1 MKTSLGDNTSCIR
14 IVGARQHNLKNISLD
29 LPHRRLV
36 VICGPSGSG
45 KSTLAFD
52 IIYAEGQRR
61 YVESLSAYARQ
72 FLPQLDKPQVE
83 RIEGL
88 SPAISI
94 DQQNSSHNPR
104 STVGTV
110 TEIHDF
116 LRVFFSRLGT
126 ARCIYCRT
134 PLVTQT
140 REELTDRLIASDH
153 GRMVYLLAP
162 LARQLKGTHVE
173 LLEKCRR
180 EGFSR
185 ARIDGAI
192 LELDP
197 LPQLKKTFKHDID
210 LVIDRFDPGR
220 VSRSRVS
227 GSIELAL
234 RWGQETFVVSDP
246 SGNERLVSTQAR
258 CLTHDFSAPSLSPQL
273 FSFNSPLGYCSTCYG
288 LGTVSFLSPRLIAPN
303 PQLSLQQRAIAP
315 LPENWWTRLKE
326 SFGQVMK
333 RYNFTTGTPLGELSE
348 EAAGVLFHGDQKLGW
363 SGVITLLEHSARYGG
378 AFAESLSGYKE
389 TRPCPACGG
398 GRLNPVASAVV
409 VRDKSLVDVEN
420 LPAEAALEWFSN
432 LRFSETEAPVGDPL
446 VEEITHRLR
455 FLCEVG
461 LGYIHLNRTV
471 YTLSGGE
478 SQRIRLAGQLGSG
491 LVGVTYVLDEPSVGL
506 HPQDHQRLLGTLMHL
521 RDRGNSVIVVEHDP
535 GTIHAA
541 DHVVELGPGS
551 GRYGGELS
559 FEGPVA
565 GLMKAD
571 TLTARYLRGER
582 FGVDRVQRP
591 APRSFIRLH
600 GVTTHNLKNVDFSMP
615 LGRLVCVTGV
625 SGSGKSSLVVD
636 TLYKHLALRLGL
648 GVENPGQLAG
658 IENAESV
665 TRVVLIDQS
674 PIGRTPRSNPATYTK
689 IFDEIRGIFAGLPE
703 SQVRGWAPGRFSFNV
718 RGGRCDK
725 CDGDGQIRIEMHF
738 LPDVFITCEAC
749 GGLRYNQSTLEV
761 TFKGRN
767 IAQVLQMTVAE
778 AMDVFSAH
786 PSLMRKLKVLSDV
799 GLDYLQLG
807 QSATTLSGG
816 EAQRLKI
823 SRELGKRD
831 LPGTVYIL
839 DEPTTGL
846 HMQEVGMLIQVLHQL
861 VERQATVL
869 LIEHNLEV
877 IASADHVVDLGPAGG
892 AAGGHIL
899 AVGSPAEIMA
909 NPDSITGRWLA
920 DREAQ
925 Q

>member
-1 MKTSLGDNTSCIR
+1 MKSSPRDSASSIR

-29 LPHRRLV
+29 LPHNRLV

-52 IIYAEGQRR
+52 IVYAEGQRR

-94 DQQNSSHNPR
+94 DQQNASHNPR

-126 ARCIYCRT
+126 ARCIHCNT

-140 REELTDRLIASDH
+140 REEITNRLITVEG
-153 GRMVYLLAP
+153 GRMVHVLAP
-162 LARQLKGTHVE
+162 LARQLKGTHAE

-185 ARIDGAI
+185 VRIDGEVR
-192 LELDP
+192 ELDP
-197 LPQLKKTFKHDID
+197 VPVLKKTHKHDLD
-210 LVIDRFDPGR
+210 LVIDRFDPGK
-220 VSRSRVS
+220 VSRARVA
-227 GSIELAL
+227 GSVELAL
-234 RWGQETFVVSDP
+234 RWGDETFIVWEPASDD
-246 SGNERLVSTQAR
+246 RLVSTQAR
-258 CLTHDFSAPSLSPQL
+258 CLAHDFSAPSLSPQL
-273 FSFNSPLGYCSTCYG
+273 FSFNSPMGFCTACYG

-303 PQLSLQQRAIAP
+303 PQLSLQQRAIAV
-315 LPENWWTRLKE
+315 LPEGWWVRLKE
-326 SFGQVMK
+326 NFGQVMK
-333 RYNFTTGTPLGELSE
+333 RYEFTTGTPLGELGP
-348 EAAGVLFHGDQKLGW
+348 EATEALFHGDEQLGW

-398 GRLNPVASAVV
+398 GRLNPMAAAVV
-409 VRDKSLVDVEN
+409 VRDRSLVDVEN
-420 LPAEAALEWFSN
+420 WPAETALAWFEG
-432 LRFSETEAPVGDPL
+432 LRFTEVEAPVGDPL
-446 VEEITHRLR
+446 VEEISHRLR

-478 SQRIRLAGQLGSG
+478 AQRIRLAGQLGSG

-506 HPQDHQRLLGTLMHL
+506 HPQDHRRLLGTLMQL

-535 GTIHAA
+535 GTIHSA

-551 GRYGGELS
+551 GRHGGELV
-559 FEGPVA
+559 FEGPVSR
-565 GLMKAD
+565 LMKAS

-582 FGVDRVQRP
+582 FSVLRPVRP
-591 APRSFIRLH
+591 APTNFIRL
-600 GVTTHNLKNVDFSMP
+600 GDVTTHNLKHVDFGLP

-648 GVENPGQLAG
+648 GVENPGQLG
-658 IENAESV
+658 SLENAGAV

-689 IFDEIRGIFAGLPE
+689 IFDEIRSIFAGLPE

-749 GGLRYNQSTLEV
+749 GGLRYNQNTLEV
-761 TFKGRN
+761 KFKGRN
-767 IAQVLQMTVAE
+767 IAQVLQLTVGE
-778 AMDVFSAH
+778 AMDVFSTH
-786 PSLMRKLKVLSDV
+786 PSLLRKLKVLADV

-831 LPGTVYIL
+831 LPGTIYIL

-846 HMQEVGMLIQVLHQL
+846 HMQEVGMLINVLHQL
-861 VERQATVL
+861 VERQATVV

-877 IASADHVVDLGPAGG
+877 IASADHVIDLGPGGG
-892 AAGGHIL
+892 AAGGRIL
-899 AVGSPAEIMA
+899 AAGTPAEITA

-920 DREAQ
+920 DRDRHE
-925 Q
+925 